1 MSLAREIESLKKR
14 ANRVL
19 MVETPPELGLHV
31 YEEGGPTPRGLT
43 RWDIALKVEQKRD
56 YYPAGQP
63 KLQDPSPEEENPL
76 E

>member
-1 MSLAREIESLKKR
+1 MSLAREIETLKKR

-43 RWDIALKVEQKRD
+43 RWDLALKIEQKRD
-56 YYPAGQP
+56 YYPVGRPA
-63 KLQDPSPEEENPL
+63 LQDLSPEEENP
-76 E
+76 